1 MRQPSPSLSSSSWSW
16 LPACLLIA
24 GLGATGLAA
33 AQGAAAE
40 APAAAAAAATPATLD
55 PGFARFVAA
64 WAGNFDNAAQHRAQV
79 AAGVPEAQRNL
90 LQELRIVRVDL
101 PAFGPQAFYAEW
113 FAPGAEDKPLRQRIY
128 GLEHDAV
135 NGRYVLRLHI
145 WPQDPAFVARTA
157 GAWREPSR
165 LAGLT
170 PRDMAPLPGCD
181 LYFRDAGAGFEGEMA
196 KGTCRFPA
204 MNDPSREIYSW
215 SRMKIG
221 DGRFSY
227 KDGWY
232 DLDGSPY
239 MTWAP
244 AWFEFE
250 RR

>member
-1 MRQPSPSLSSSSWSW
+1 MRQPSSSFAV
-16 LPACLLIA
+16 LLGCLALA
-24 GLGATGLAA
+24 GPGGAG
-33 AQGAAAE
+33 
-40 APAAAAAAATPATLD
+40 PAAAASPSGEPAAAAPD

-64 WAGNFDNAAQHRAQV
+64 WPGHYDNAAQHRAQV

-101 PAFGPQAFYAEW
+101 PAFGPQVFYAEW
-113 FAPGAEDKPLRQRIY
+113 FAPGAEHQPLRQRIY
-128 GLEHDAV
+128 ALEHDATH
-135 NGRYVLRLHI
+135 GRYVLRLHI

-157 GAWREPSR
+157 GAWREPAR
-165 LAGLT
+165 LAGVT

-181 LYFRDAGAGFEGEMA
+181 VYFRAAGAGFEGEME
-196 KGTCRFPA
+196 KGTCRFAA
-204 MNDPSREIYSW
+204 MNDPSRQVYSW
-215 SRMKIG
+215 SRMKIVE
-221 DGRFSY
+221 GRFSY

-232 DLDGSPY
+232 GLDGSPY

>member
-1 MRQPSPSLSSSSWSW
+1 MRQLSPSFLPSLLASLALLGLSESTS
-16 LPACLLIA
+16 
-24 GLGATGLAA
+24 
-33 AQGAAAE
+33 AAE
-40 APAAAAAAATPATLD
+40 PRTPAAVASMSPAAAAPDAADAE
-55 PGFARFVAA
+55 FARFVAA
-64 WAGNFDNAAQHRAQV
+64 WPGRFDNAAQHRAQV

-101 PAFGPQAFYAEW
+101 PAFGPHAFYAEW

-128 GLEHDAV
+128 ALERDAAS
-135 NGRYVLRLHI
+135 GRHVLRLHI
-145 WPQDPAFVARTA
+145 WPQDAAFVARTA
-157 GAWREPSR
+157 GAWREPAK
-165 LAGLT
+165 LAGVT

-181 LYFRDAGAGFEGEMA
+181 VYFRAVGAGFEGEME

-204 MNDPSREIYSW
+204 MNDPAREIYSW
-215 SRMKIG
+215 SRMKIVE
-221 DGRFSY
+221 GRFSY

-244 AWFEFE
+244 EWYEFE